1 MDNRLKRKSDFDL
14 LFRKGKRVYGKH
26 LFMVYLKKKDLKIGF
41 SVSKKNGG
49 AVVRNRIKRLFRA
62 ISREFL
68 PLLKDNYY
76 IVFVP
81 KAAEVYD
88 YKELKRDVFA
98 VLTRENMVL
107 NDDKSVADS
116 NS

>member
-1 MDNRLKRKSDFDL
+1 
-14 LFRKGKRVYGKH
+14 
-26 LFMVYLKKKDLKIGF
+26 MVYLKKSDLKIGF

-68 PLLKDNYY
+68 PILKEKYY
-76 IVFVP
+76 IVLVP
-81 KAAEVYD
+81 KPAEKYEFDV
-88 YKELKRDVFA
+88 LKKDVFNI
-98 VLTRENMVL
+98 LTREGMIKC
-107 NDDKSVADS
+107 DDKSVIDR

>member
-1 MDNRLKRKSDFDL
+1 
-14 LFRKGKRVYGKH
+14 
-26 LFMVYLKKKDLKIGF
+26 MVYLKKNDLKIGF

-81 KAAEVYD
+81 KVSDVYD
-88 YKELKRDVFA
+88 YTELKKDVFA

-107 NDDKSVADS
+107 NADKSVADS
-116 NS
+116 HS

>member
-1 MDNRLKRKSDFDL
+1 M
-14 LFRKGKRVYGKH
+14 
-26 LFMVYLKKKDLKIGF
+26 
-41 SVSKKNGG
+41 SKKNGG

-81 KAAEVYD
+81 KVSDVYD
-88 YKELKRDVFA
+88 YTELKKDVFA

-116 NS
+116 HS